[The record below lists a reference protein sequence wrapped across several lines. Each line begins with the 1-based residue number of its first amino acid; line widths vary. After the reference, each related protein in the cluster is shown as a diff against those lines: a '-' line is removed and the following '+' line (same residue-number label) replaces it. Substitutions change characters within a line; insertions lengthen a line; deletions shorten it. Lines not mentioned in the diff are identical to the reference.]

1 MPAQNAKREKGGRG
15 EEEKKQGG
23 GELIA
28 ASDQN
33 VSTGRKWRAGC
44 FSK

>member
-15 EEEKKQGG
+15 EERKKQG